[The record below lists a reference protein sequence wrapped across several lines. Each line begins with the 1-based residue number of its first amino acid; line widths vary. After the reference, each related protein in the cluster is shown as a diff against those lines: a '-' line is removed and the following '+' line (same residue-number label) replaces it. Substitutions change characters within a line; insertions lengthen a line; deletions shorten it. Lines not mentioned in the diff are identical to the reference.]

1 MDLVRGAA
9 NTTPGDAG
17 YVIYYDVDGSGEIR
31 TSDTIKTTRLI
42 GTLLPIGDPAPP
54 E

>member
-42 GTLLPIGDPAPP
+42 GTLLPLGEPSPP